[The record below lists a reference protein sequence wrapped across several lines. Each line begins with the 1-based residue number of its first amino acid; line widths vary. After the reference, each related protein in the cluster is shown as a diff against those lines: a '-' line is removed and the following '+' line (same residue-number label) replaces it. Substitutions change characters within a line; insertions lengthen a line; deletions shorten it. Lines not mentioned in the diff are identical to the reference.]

1 MHRSQPAVRSAWAL
15 VGLLLANL
23 ALTACGPQ
31 NPTPMTTT
39 VPAVGASP
47 TQTAATGDLASAT
60 PQALPSAT
68 PKLPPTQTASPTTE
82 VSPTVMVTNT
92 PHPAGSG
99 SGSVSEFPDPNE
111 YAWVAVVSGLERI
124 TDMVDAGDGRMLVLE
139 QPGRIRLIQ
148 DGQLIAQPF
157 LDISAR
163 VGSQGNEQGLLGFAL
178 HPNYAEN
185 GLFFVNYTKTNGDT
199 VISRFQASA
208 ERTSADPAGEKVLLT
223 VDQPYANHNG
233 GSMAFGPDGYLYLGL
248 GDGGSGGDP
257 LGNGQKL
264 TTLLGKVLR
273 LDVDQGDT
281 YAIPPDNPF
290 GDGQKGRA
298 EIWAYGL
305 RNPWRFS
312 FDRATGELYIGD
324 VGQNQ
329 WEEIDYL
336 PAGSAGG
343 QNFGWNYREGANPYQ
358 GEPPAG
364 LVLVEP
370 VAQYKHPEGCS
381 VTGGFVYRGS
391 ELPEFSGIY
400 LYGDYCTG
408 RVWGLLRLA
417 DGSWK
422 NQVLFDSGAFV
433 TSFGEDRSGEL
444 YLLDQR
450 AGAVLKLVKRGE

>member
-1 MHRSQPAVRSAWAL
+1 M
-15 VGLLLANL
+15 
-23 ALTACGPQ
+23 
-31 NPTPMTTT
+31 
-39 VPAVGASP
+39 
-47 TQTAATGDLASAT
+47 
-60 PQALPSAT
+60 
-68 PKLPPTQTASPTTE
+68 
-82 VSPTVMVTNT
+82 
-92 PHPAGSG
+92 
-99 SGSVSEFPDPNE
+99 
-111 YAWVAVVSGLERI
+111 
-124 TDMVDAGDGRMLVLE
+124 
-139 QPGRIRLIQ
+139 
-148 DGQLIAQPF
+148 
-157 LDISAR
+157 
-163 VGSQGNEQGLLGFAL
+163 GSQGNEQGLLGIAL

-199 VISRFQASA
+199 IISRFQASA

-370 VAQYKHPEGCS
+370 VAQYQHPEGCS
-381 VTGGFVYRGS
+381 VTGGFVYRGQ
-391 ELPEFSGIY
+391 ELPEFNGIY